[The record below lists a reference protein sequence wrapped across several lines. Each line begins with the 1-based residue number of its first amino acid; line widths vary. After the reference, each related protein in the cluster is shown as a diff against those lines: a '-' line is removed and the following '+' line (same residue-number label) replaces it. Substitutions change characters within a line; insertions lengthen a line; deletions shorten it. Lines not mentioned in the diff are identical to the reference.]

1 MHVDHS
7 CSCKFVCAL
16 VYWFLTL
23 AITASAIAAVVPA
36 HAFPL
41 LQVYRTQLEPEF
53 IYVSSAGVPP
63 FEKRCVNDPICSIIL
78 GSASISLMRQH
89 RNRSVSAAHG
99 VRFAR

>member
-63 FEKRCVNDPICSIIL
+63 FEKRCVYTAYTSYTLSFLDL
-78 GSASISLMRQH
+78 L
-89 RNRSVSAAHG
+89 VYL
-99 VRFAR
+99 